1 MGDTKRIAI
10 IGAGMAGLAAAYDL
24 NKAGHQVVVYE
35 AAPGVGGLAAGFKA
49 AHWEWTL
56 ERFYHHWF
64 ASDKHML
71 GLIEEL
77 GWSDQVL
84 FPRPYTVIYF
94 EGKFYPFDSIT
105 SNMPKFLLRHYSL
118 VDVARF
124 GLAGVYLRF
133 SSNWKPLEG
142 HTAADW
148 TRRYFGQRIYELFWR
163 PMLVGKFG
171 EDNANIVNMAWLW
184 ARLHSRTTRLG
195 TFVGGFQAFMDKL
208 ADLLRSRGVEIRLG
222 TAVTGIRRRDDLGLK
237 AHGDAESNDA
247 DLGLKSQSDTESLLK
262 QTGGEGRLLVDTAS
276 GSEIYDAVISTSSPA
291 LMAQLAPDLPESY
304 AASLKALKSM
314 GAVVLV
320 IALDRQLT
328 QYYWHNLPKEAGFP
342 FLALVEHTNYMDAE
356 HYGGDHILYCG
367 DYLNTDHEYFSLS
380 KEELLERFLP
390 ALTRFNPD
398 FDRKWV
404 KDTWLWKTPYAQ
416 PVPPVNHSQNI
427 PPLRTPLPGLYFA
440 SMSQVYPWDRGTNFA
455 VEIGRRVAGMV
466 MEDWRET

>member
-1 MGDTKRIAI
+1 MGDNKRVAI
-10 IGAGMAGLAAAYDL
+10 IGAGIAGLAAAYDL
-24 NKAGHQVVVYE
+24 NKAGHQVTLYE

-49 AHWEWTL
+49 PHWDWTL
-56 ERFYHHWF
+56 EKFYHHWF
-64 ASDKHML
+64 ASDEHML
-71 GLIEEL
+71 GLIDEL

-94 EGKFYPFDSIT
+94 QGKFYPFDSIT
-105 SNMPKFLLRHYSL
+105 GNMPQFLLRHYSL
-118 VDVARF
+118 IDVVRF

-133 SSNWKPLEG
+133 SSNWKPLEQY
-142 HTAADW
+142 TAADW

-171 EDNANIVNMAWLW
+171 EEYAAKVNMAWLW

-195 TFVGGFQAFMDKL
+195 TFTGGFQAFMDKL

-222 TAVTGIRRRDDLGLK
+222 TPVTVVRWS
-237 AHGDAESNDA
+237 DAPLRGPLPSGERESSPLA
-247 DLGLKSQSDTESLLK
+247 RAGRGA
-262 QTGGEGRLLVDTAS
+262 GGEGQPAVETAA
-276 GSEIYDAVISTSSPA
+276 GSEAYDAVISTSSPA
-291 LMAQLAPDLPESY
+291 LMAKLAPDLPDSY
-304 AASLKALKSM
+304 SAGLNALKSM

-342 FLALVEHTNYMDAE
+342 FLALVEHTNYMRPE

-367 DYLNTDHEYFSLS
+367 DYLNPDHEYFSLS

-390 ALTRFNPD
+390 ALKRFNPD
-398 FDRKWV
+398 FDRSWV
-404 KDTWLWKTPYAQ
+404 KDTWLWKTAYAQ

-427 PPLRTPLPGLYFA
+427 PPLRTPVPGLYFA

-455 VEIGRRVAGMV
+455 VEIGRRTAGMV
-466 MEDWRET
+466 KEYLEK

>member
-1 MGDTKRIAI
+1 MGDSRRIAI

-24 NKAGHQVVVYE
+24 NKAGHQVVIYE
-35 AAPGVGGLAAGFKA
+35 AAPEVGGLAAGFKA
-49 AHWEWTL
+49 PHWDWTL

-64 ASDKHML
+64 ASDKHIL

-118 VDVARF
+118 IDVARF

-133 SSNWKPLEG
+133 SSNWQPLEG

-148 TRRYFGQRIYELFWR
+148 TRRYFGRRIYELFWR

-171 EDNANIVNMAWLW
+171 EDNANTVNMAWLW

-195 TFVGGFQAFMDKL
+195 TFVGGFQAFMNKL

-222 TAVTGIRRRDDLGLK
+222 TAVTGIRRAGDLRFQSQS
-237 AHGDAESNDA
+237 DAES
-247 DLGLKSQSDTESLLK
+247 LLQ
-262 QTGGEGRLLVDTAS
+262 QTGRDGQLRVETAS
-276 GSEIYDAVISTSSPA
+276 GSKVYDAVISTSSPA
-291 LMAQLAPDLPESY
+291 LMAKLAPDLPESY
-304 AASLKALKSM
+304 SASLMALKSM

-320 IALDRQLT
+320 ITLDRQLT

-342 FLALVEHTNYMDAE
+342 FLALVEHTNYMDSE

-367 DYLNTDHEYFSLS
+367 DYLEPNHEYFSLS
-380 KEELLERFLP
+380 KVELLERFLP

-398 FDRKWV
+398 FDRSWV
-404 KDTWLWKTPYAQ
+404 KDTWLWKTAYAQ

-455 VEIGRRVAGMV
+455 VEIGRRVAGLV
-466 MEDWRET
+466 MEDWSAA